1 MNAMEFVFWACVFIL
16 LYSFIGYSLILRF
29 LVAFWPQKHQID
41 DKHFPSVSIV
51 LSVYNEADV
60 IKEKIEN
67 FLALDYPEDR
77 FEFVIVSDQCSDKTE
92 EIIRSFS
99 NSRIKLLIQEVR
111 SGKTLN
117 LNRGVTE
124 SNGEVI
130 VFTDANSMFD
140 SDAVKKLVR
149 HFVDPVVGLVSGRS
163 VYIDSVNNN
172 EEIGGAYRRYEEMVK
187 EKESSLASIV
197 GADGAIYA
205 LRKDLYEPLDPKY
218 INDFIHTIQVE
229 LKGKRAI
236 SEPEA
241 ICQEVVDETYD
252 DELGRQTRMMAQS
265 WLVFFTQ
272 IGKLIACRRYL
283 YVFEFLSHKVLR
295 WVSLPLM
302 MMVFITN
309 VFLVSDGYIYLII
322 LCFQSLFYLLAIKG
336 RKAKSGFIRV
346 PFFFVLIQYASLLG
360 LYRLLSG
367 NTYTTWNPRND

>member
-1 MNAMEFVFWACVFIL
+1 MEFVFWACVFIL